1 MRNKVNEQGTRIK
14 KENIQ
19 ISTDMDNGGNVLEFR
34 QRELRSYQN
43 SIFAFMRAYWR
54 TVIMIKE
61 VTEET
66 EGH

>member
-1 MRNKVNEQGTRIK
+1 
-14 KENIQ
+14 
-19 ISTDMDNGGNVLEFR
+19 MDNGGNVLEFR